1 MQLTDYIPTINTL
14 RNVIDIALVFII
26 VYVVLKLLRG
36 TRAVPTVVG
45 MVILALLY
53 WLAVAQELS
62 TLEFVLRYAVGFI
75 GIAII
80 VLFQSEIR
88 QALIYFANRL
98 RFPILKRQR
107 GQFGGSVYDEIVLAV
122 TTLASEK
129 TGALIVIER
138 NIGLRNFI
146 DAGVQ
151 LDARLSY
158 DLLVTI
164 FNPSTPLHDGAVVIQ
179 NERLAAASV
188 FLPLTKNPEISRELG
203 TRHRAAIG
211 ITEGSDAI
219 SLVVSEETGLITYVE
234 AGEVRRNI
242 ETTQLRKLLLDAME
256 IPLIEP
262 PRNAQSDEGG
272 GDRELRIENGELRM
286 ENCKAKIS
294 PPASP
299 SNLDSS
305 LMSSE
310 GKHRI
315 AQLAMLH
322 DVPSQLD
329 PVLLILNSQF
339 SILN

>member
-1 MQLTDYIPTINTL
+1 MGCRSRAAALTKMQFSEYIPAVSSV
-14 RNVIDIALVFII
+14 RNIVDIVLVFVI

-45 MVILALLY
+45 MVLLGLLY
-53 WLAVAQELS
+53 WLAVAQGLS
-62 TLEFVLRYAVGFI
+62 TLEFVLRYAVVYI

-88 QALIYFANRL
+88 QALIYFASRF

-107 GQFGGSVYDEIVLAV
+107 GQFGGSVFDEIVLAV

-164 FNPSTPLHDGAVVIQ
+164 FNPSTPLHDGAVIIQ

-188 FLPLTKNPEISRELG
+188 FLPLTKNPAVSRELG

-234 AGEVRRNI
+234 SGEVRRNLD
-242 ETTQLRKLLLDAME
+242 TTTLRKLLLDAME
-256 IPLIEP
+256 IPLIEK
-262 PRNAQSDEGG
+262 R
-272 GDRELRIENGELRM
+272 RETGKPLKESET
-286 ENCKAKIS
+286 EVTIS
-294 PPASP
+294 
-299 SNLDSS
+299 
-305 LMSSE
+305 
-310 GKHRI
+310 
-315 AQLAMLH
+315 
-322 DVPSQLD
+322 
-329 PVLLILNSQF
+329 
-339 SILN
+339 

>member
-1 MQLTDYIPTINTL
+1 MQLNDYMPTINGL
-14 RNVIDIALVFII
+14 RNVIDITLVFII

-45 MVILALLY
+45 MVLLGLLY
-53 WLAVAQELS
+53 WIASTEGLS
-62 TLEFVLRYAVGFI
+62 TLEFVLRYAVVYI

-151 LDARLSY
+151 LDARISY

-164 FNPSTPLHDGAVVIQ
+164 FNPTTPLHDGAVIIQ

-219 SLVVSEETGLITYVE
+219 SLVVSEETGSITYVE
-234 AGEVRRNI
+234 AGKVWRNLDTTALRR
-242 ETTQLRKLLLDAME
+242 LLLDAME
-256 IPLIEP
+256 IPLV
-262 PRNAQSDEGG
+262 QK
-272 GDRELRIENGELRM
+272 RIEKT
-286 ENCKAKIS
+286 KAV
-294 PPASP
+294 
-299 SNLDSS
+299 
-305 LMSSE
+305 SE
-310 GKHRI
+310 
-315 AQLAMLH
+315 
-322 DVPSQLD
+322 VESEVTTSQ
-329 PVLLILNSQF
+329 I
-339 SILN
+339 

>member
-1 MQLTDYIPTINTL
+1 MVTMQISDYIPAITSL
-14 RNVIDIALVFII
+14 RNVVDIVLVFII

-53 WLAVAQELS
+53 WLAAAQELW
-62 TLEFVLRYAVGFI
+62 TLEFVLRYAVAFI

-88 QALIYFANRL
+88 QALIFFGNRL

-151 LDARLSY
+151 LDAHLSY

-164 FNPSTPLHDGAVVIQ
+164 FNPATTLHDGAVIIQ
-179 NERLAAASV
+179 RERLAAASV
-188 FLPLTKNPEISRELG
+188 FLPLTKNPEVSRELG

-242 ETTQLRKLLLDAME
+242 DTNQLRKLLLDALE
-256 IPLIEP
+256 IPLVES
-262 PRNAQSDEGG
+262 N
-272 GDRELRIENGELRM
+272 RETA
-286 ENCKAKIS
+286 KAIK
-294 PPASP
+294 
-299 SNLDSS
+299 NE
-305 LMSSE
+305 SE
-310 GKHRI
+310 I
-315 AQLAMLH
+315 T
-322 DVPSQLD
+322 
-329 PVLLILNSQF
+329 IT
-339 SILN
+339 

>member
-1 MQLTDYIPTINTL
+1 MPLNDYMPTINGL
-14 RNVIDIALVFII
+14 RNVLDITLVFII
-26 VYVVLKLLRG
+26 VYVVLRLLRG

-53 WLAVAQELS
+53 WFALAQDLS
-62 TLEFVLRYAVGFI
+62 TLEFVLRYAVVYI

-88 QALIYFANRL
+88 QALIYFANRF

-107 GQFGGSVYDEIVLAV
+107 SQFGGSVYDEIVLAV

-151 LDARLSY
+151 MDARLSY
-158 DLLVTI
+158 DLLVTV
-164 FNPSTPLHDGAVVIQ
+164 FNPSTPLHDGAVIIQ

-188 FLPLTKNPEISRELG
+188 FLPLTKNPEVSRELG

-219 SLVVSEETGLITYVE
+219 SIVVSEETGLITYVE
-234 AGEVRRNI
+234 AGNVRRNLDP
-242 ETTQLRKLLLDAME
+242 TALRKALLEAMD
-256 IPLIEP
+256 IPLVEK
-262 PRNAQSDEGG
+262 R
-272 GDRELRIENGELRM
+272 RETA
-286 ENCKAKIS
+286 KALKEVETDITVS
-294 PPASP
+294 
-299 SNLDSS
+299 
-305 LMSSE
+305 
-310 GKHRI
+310 
-315 AQLAMLH
+315 
-322 DVPSQLD
+322 
-329 PVLLILNSQF
+329 
-339 SILN
+339 

>member
-1 MQLTDYIPTINTL
+1 MHFLDYMPTISTL
-14 RNVIDIALVFII
+14 RNVLDITLVFII
-26 VYVVLKLLRG
+26 VYVVLRLLRG

-53 WLAVAQELS
+53 WFALAQDLS
-62 TLEFVLRYAVGFI
+62 TLEFVLRYAVVYI

-88 QALIYFANRL
+88 QALIYFANRF

-107 GQFGGSVYDEIVLAV
+107 SQFGGSVYDEIVLAV

-151 LDARLSY
+151 MDARLSY
-158 DLLVTI
+158 DLLVTV
-164 FNPSTPLHDGAVVIQ
+164 FNPSTPLHDGAVIIQ

-188 FLPLTKNPEISRELG
+188 FLPLTKNPEVSRELG

-219 SLVVSEETGLITYVE
+219 SIVVSEETGLITYVE
-234 AGEVRRNI
+234 AGSVRRNLDP
-242 ETTQLRKLLLDAME
+242 TALRKALLEAMD
-256 IPLIEP
+256 IPLVEK
-262 PRNAQSDEGG
+262 R
-272 GDRELRIENGELRM
+272 RETA
-286 ENCKAKIS
+286 KALKEVETDITVS
-294 PPASP
+294 
-299 SNLDSS
+299 
-305 LMSSE
+305 
-310 GKHRI
+310 
-315 AQLAMLH
+315 
-322 DVPSQLD
+322 
-329 PVLLILNSQF
+329 
-339 SILN
+339 

>member
-1 MQLTDYIPTINTL
+1 MQFSDLIPTINTL
-14 RNVIDIALVFII
+14 RNVLDIALVFII

-53 WLAVAQELS
+53 WFAVSQELS

-88 QALIYFANRL
+88 QALIFFANRL

-122 TTLASEK
+122 TTLASGK

-164 FNPSTPLHDGAVVIQ
+164 FNPSTPLHDGAVIIQ

-234 AGEVRRNI
+234 AGVVRRNI
-242 ETTQLRKLLLDAME
+242 DTTQLRRLLLDALE
-256 IPLIEP
+256 IPITETRRDKKLATEHT
-262 PRNAQSDEGG
+262 E
-272 GDRELRIENGELRM
+272 
-286 ENCKAKIS
+286 S
-294 PPASP
+294 P
-299 SNLDSS
+299 
-305 LMSSE
+305 E
-310 GKHRI
+310 I
-315 AQLAMLH
+315 
-322 DVPSQLD
+322 V
-329 PVLLILNSQF
+329 
-339 SILN
+339 

>member
-1 MQLTDYIPTINTL
+1 MQIIDYIPTINTL
-14 RNVIDIALVFII
+14 RSALDFTLVFII
-26 VYVVLKLLRG
+26 VYVVLRLLRG

-45 MVILALLY
+45 MVILGLLY
-53 WLAVAQELS
+53 WLSVAQELS
-62 TLEFVLRYAVGFI
+62 TLEFVLRYAVLYI

-88 QALIYFANRL
+88 QALIYFANRF

-107 GQFGGSVYDEIVLAV
+107 GQFGGSVYDETVLAV

-151 LDARLSY
+151 MDARISY

-164 FNPSTPLHDGAVVIQ
+164 FNPATPLHDGAVIIQ

-219 SLVVSEETGLITYVE
+219 SIVVSEETGLITYVE
-234 AGEVRRNI
+234 AGVVRRNLDP
-242 ETTQLRKLLLDAME
+242 TGLRKLLLDAME
-256 IPLIEP
+256 IPLIEK
-262 PRNAQSDEGG
+262 RRETSKVLKEADSD
-272 GDRELRIENGELRM
+272 ITV
-286 ENCKAKIS
+286 S
-294 PPASP
+294 
-299 SNLDSS
+299 
-305 LMSSE
+305 
-310 GKHRI
+310 
-315 AQLAMLH
+315 
-322 DVPSQLD
+322 
-329 PVLLILNSQF
+329 
-339 SILN
+339 

>member
-1 MQLTDYIPTINTL
+1 MSTL
-14 RNVIDIALVFII
+14 RNVLDITLVFII
-26 VYVVLKLLRG
+26 VYVVLKLFRG

-45 MVILALLY
+45 MIILLLLY
-53 WLAVAQELS
+53 WLAATQELA
-62 TLEFVLRYAVGFI
+62 TLESVLNYAVGFTP
-75 GIAII
+75 IAII

-88 QALIYFANRL
+88 QALMYFASRV

-234 AGEVRRNI
+234 AGVVHRNLD
-242 ETTQLRKLLLDAME
+242 TTQLRKLLLDALE
-256 IPLIEP
+256 IPLIEQRRDAP
-262 PRNAQSDEGG
+262 KAIKE
-272 GDRELRIENGELRM
+272 IETD
-286 ENCKAKIS
+286 ITVS
-294 PPASP
+294 
-299 SNLDSS
+299 
-305 LMSSE
+305 
-310 GKHRI
+310 
-315 AQLAMLH
+315 
-322 DVPSQLD
+322 
-329 PVLLILNSQF
+329 
-339 SILN
+339 

>member
-1 MQLTDYIPTINTL
+1 MPAFAALTKMQFTNYIL
-14 RNVIDIALVFII
+14 ALSSVRNVIDIVLVFVI

-45 MVILALLY
+45 MVLLGLLY
-53 WLAVAQELS
+53 WLAVAQGLA
-62 TLEFVLRYAVGFI
+62 TLEFVLRYAVVYI

-88 QALIYFANRL
+88 QALIYFANRF

-138 NIGLRNFI
+138 NIGLRNFV

-164 FNPSTPLHDGAVVIQ
+164 FNPSTPLHDGAVIIQ

-188 FLPLTKNPEISRELG
+188 FLPLTKNPAVSRELG

-211 ITEGSDAI
+211 ITENSDAI

-234 AGEVRRNI
+234 AGEVRRNLD
-242 ETTQLRKLLLDAME
+242 TTALRKLLLDAME
-256 IPLIEP
+256 IPLIEK
-262 PRNAQSDEGG
+262 R
-272 GDRELRIENGELRM
+272 REPATKLQDADTEVT
-286 ENCKAKIS
+286 IS
-294 PPASP
+294 
-299 SNLDSS
+299 
-305 LMSSE
+305 
-310 GKHRI
+310 
-315 AQLAMLH
+315 
-322 DVPSQLD
+322 
-329 PVLLILNSQF
+329 
-339 SILN
+339 